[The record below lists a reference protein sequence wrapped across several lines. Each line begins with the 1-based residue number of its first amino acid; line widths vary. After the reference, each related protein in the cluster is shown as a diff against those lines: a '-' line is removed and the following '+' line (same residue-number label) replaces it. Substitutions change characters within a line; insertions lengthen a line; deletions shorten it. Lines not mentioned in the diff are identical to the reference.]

1 MADEQRPSPFGRPP
15 TPPAQGGPSP
25 FARPPGFGKPDTF
38 RISTAPVATA
48 PGPTSAPAS
57 ARSKVRAGGAKLPMG
72 LLAGVI
78 AATIGAA
85 LWAGVTVLTGY
96 QIGWMAVGIGALVG
110 VAVRA
115 AGQGSTRAFGILGAA
130 LALTGCLVG
139 NLLTG
144 AVILGREWDVSVAVA
159 LSRLT
164 PDLTV
169 KLMTAIFN
177 PIDLLFYALA
187 IWQGYKLS
195 IVKPGA

>member
-1 MADEQRPSPFGRPP
+1 MAHDEKPSPFTRSQPPTSGGPNPFGRPP
-15 TPPAQGGPSP
+15 SPPPPALLSAGLVTQ
-25 FARPPGFGKPDTF
+25 
-38 RISTAPVATA
+38 TAP
-48 PGPTSAPAS
+48 APAGRT
-57 ARSKVRAGGAKLPMG
+57 ATKAQAGNLPLGFMAG
-72 LLAGVI
+72 LV
-78 AATIGAA
+78 AAAVGAA
-85 LWAGVTVLTGY
+85 LWATITVVTNY
-96 QIGWMAVGIGALVG
+96 QIGWMAIGVGALVG
-110 VAVRA
+110 LAVRA
-115 AGQGSTRAFGILGAA
+115 AGKGASTAFGVLGGTLA
-130 LALTGCLVG
+130 LAGCLVG

-169 KLMTAIFN
+169 RLMTAIFN